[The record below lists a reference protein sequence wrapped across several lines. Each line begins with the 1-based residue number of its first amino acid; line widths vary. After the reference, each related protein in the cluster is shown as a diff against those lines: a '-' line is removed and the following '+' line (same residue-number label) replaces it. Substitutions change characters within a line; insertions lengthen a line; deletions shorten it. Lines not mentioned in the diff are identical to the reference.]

1 MKKVLFPG
9 SFDPITK
16 GHMHIISQASDIF
29 DEVYIGVL
37 QNLSKSSFFFT
48 IEERLEMIK
57 QLYEND
63 DRIKVVTGRKAVSVA
78 SEYGCQ
84 YIIRGLRNT
93 IDFEYEKNIAEI
105 NQDISKNQ
113 INTICLFAD
122 STLSSVSSSTVRELF
137 QLEEE
142 IDKYVDFGVKEKM
155 LRKRREK
162 LWN

>member
-63 DRIKVVTGRKAVSVA
+63 DRIKVVSI
-78 SEYGCQ
+78 SFE
-84 YIIRGLRNT
+84 
-93 IDFEYEKNIAEI
+93 DFEIRLILNVKK
-105 NQDISKNQ
+105 ISQKSTK
-113 INTICLFAD
+113 ILVRIK
-122 STLSSVSSSTVRELF
+122 STLSAYSQILHYLVFPLVL
-137 QLEEE
+137 
-142 IDKYVDFGVKEKM
+142 
-155 LRKRREK
+155 
-162 LWN
+162 